1 MVPIALAALAVSA
14 PAQLDRQSAKR
25 KLSEVLSAVYGNGI
39 PGINAAVVLPRGDA
53 VMVSIGFA
61 NQDTKQPLAI
71 GHRMPAGSVGK
82 TFFLAA
88 ILREV
93 DAGRLQ
99 LDRPISAYVGNEAWF
114 SGLPNSGS
122 LTLRH
127 LLRHTSGIPEHVLD
141 SALIAELK
149 SNPDKIWSHSELLK
163 TTLGKSALFPVGE
176 GWSYADTNFIVAG
189 LVLEKVTGQ
198 DAYGLIDKN
207 IIKRHGLSSTIPS
220 DSRSLP
226 GVVPGVMMENSPFG
240 VSGSTLNGGLF
251 KLNPQ
256 FEWAGGGFA
265 STPLDLARW
274 CKLLV
279 EGKAFSASMARQMK
293 QGVSAKTGRDH
304 KYGLGLQIRPT
315 PYGTSYG
322 HGGWFPGYLS
332 EMEYFGD
339 RGVSIAVQVNTDDP
353 ARIKFSTH
361 ELVLRIAEALF
372 GSGRS

>member
-1 MVPIALAALAVSA
+1 MLASAA
-14 PAQLDRQSAKR
+14 PAQLDRPNAKR
-25 KLSEVLSAVYGNGI
+25 KLSEVLSAAYGNGT
-39 PGINAAVVLPRGDA
+39 PGINAAIVLPRGDA
-53 VMVSIGFA
+53 VMVAIGFA
-61 NQDTKQPLAI
+61 DPAPKQPLAV

-88 ILREV
+88 ILQEV

-99 LDRPISAYVGNEAWF
+99 LDRPISTYVGDEPWF
-114 SGLPNSGS
+114 AGLPNANA
-122 LTLRH
+122 LTLRN

-141 SALIAELK
+141 APLIAELK
-149 SNPDKIWSHSELLK
+149 TNPDKVWGHSELLK
-163 TTLGKSALFPVGE
+163 TTIGKAPLFAVGD

-198 DAYGLIDKN
+198 DAYGLIKKRILD
-207 IIKRHGLSSTIPS
+207 RHGLSSTIPS

-226 GVVPGVMMENSPFG
+226 GVVSGLLMKDSPFG
-240 VSGSTLNGGLF
+240 ISGSTLEGGLF

-279 EGKAFSASMARQMK
+279 EGRAFSSGMARQMK
-293 QGVSAKTGRDH
+293 QGVPAKTGRDH
-304 KYGLGLQIRPT
+304 RYGLGLQIRPT

-322 HGGWFPGYLS
+322 HSGWFPGYLS
-332 EMEYFGD
+332 EMEYFAD
-339 RGVSIAVQVNTDDP
+339 RGVSIAVQVNADDP
-353 ARIKFSTH
+353 ARLRMSTH
-361 ELVLRIAEALF
+361 DLVLKIAEALF
-372 GSGRS
+372 EGPRS